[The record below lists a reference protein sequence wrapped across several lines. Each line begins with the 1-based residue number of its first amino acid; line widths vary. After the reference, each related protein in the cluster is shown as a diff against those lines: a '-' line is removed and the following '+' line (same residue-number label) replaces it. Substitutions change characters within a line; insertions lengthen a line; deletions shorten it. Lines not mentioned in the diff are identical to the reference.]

1 MPNVSM
7 WWNLVPKSRILQIL
21 KVAHAKVQHG
31 WTQGPYAKDVF
42 GRPCPSRDPNA
53 CQWCARGALS
63 AASNLGSYDE
73 IRQAQYEMECV
84 LEKISN
90 FDCLLKFN
98 EHPKTTKDD
107 VLKLFDKTIHRVERA
122 VHAERTSH

>member
-1 MPNVSM
+1 MTII
-7 WWNLVPKSRILQIL
+7 PKSRILEIL
-21 KVAHAKVQHG
+21 KMAHAKVQKG
-31 WTQGPYAKDVF
+31 WTQGPYAVDERGVPCTSRSKD
-42 GRPCPSRDPNA
+42 A
-53 CQWCARGALS
+53 CKWCARGALS
-63 AASNLGSYDE
+63 AVVPDGAYYCNSYYE
-73 IRQAQYEMECV
+73 IRETQHELETV

-122 VHAERTSH
+122 VHAERASH